1 MKLRIKSHSVRF
13 RVNAED
19 MDVLNAHGELI
30 QETRIPQ
37 ADGKVIVFRHG
48 LRHDPAAA
56 RSDLLATDS
65 NMILVLNGSDF
76 AELKDS
82 VKEGVYIRREYLS
95 DSGRPIRFVA
105 YVEKDKKKK
114 KHKKDKHKRED
125 EHESEYR
132 KHNDTPSTDELG
144 EDSEL

>member
-19 MDVLNAHGELI
+19 MDTLVAHGELI

-37 ADGKVIVFRHG
+37 ADGRVVVFCHG
-48 LRHDPAAA
+48 LRYDPEAP

-76 AELKDS
+76 AELKDFE
-82 VKEGVYIRREYLS
+82 KEGIYIRREYLS
-95 DSGRPIRFVA
+95 DSDRTIRFVA

-114 KHKKDKHKRED
+114 KDKHK
-125 EHESEYR
+125 H
-132 KHNDTPSTDELG
+132 KHKAGQDADDGKPKDSPLTDEL
-144 EDSEL
+144 EKDSKL